1 MVARI
6 RTNRNGAAGARAGT
20 RTARNGGRRDLKS
33 LYLQSGPAAG
43 GAVNLS
49 RPDLTKHPPRSPHA
63 RLGGY
68 VHLPRLID
76 KARAKAAGRIGDYHY
91 HCPFDKRFFFFTG
104 IDADAFLAQ
113 VRAGRTDSELLAYVQ
128 TKGKH
133 KRHPAEIAAWSRWME
148 ELTPSSTEARGFF
161 NDVHL
166 KNAPQRGD
174 IVTWF
179 DWLELDDFVTFGGK
193 P

>member
-1 MVARI
+1 MSAQQRKSTVK
-6 RTNRNGAAGARAGT
+6 TKSAAGN
-20 RTARNGGRRDLKS
+20 RTAGQGRDLHAS
-33 LYLQSGPAAG
+33 YLDPSAPAAA
-43 GAVNLS
+43 AVNLA
-49 RPDLTKHPPRSPHA
+49 RPDLRRHPPRSPHA

-76 KARAKAAGRIGDYHY
+76 KARAKAAGRIGEYHY
-91 HCPFDKRFFFFTG
+91 PCPFDKRFFAFTG
-104 IDADAFLAQ
+104 IDSDAFLAQ
-113 VRAGRTDSELLAYVQ
+113 VKTGRSDSELLAYVQ
-128 TKGKH
+128 ARGRP

-161 NDVHL
+161 NEVHT